1 MGISTV
7 TRNCDHS
14 LGISSMA
21 VIEVTPD
28 FYHRKCK
35 VCGEEE
41 HLPRAGKNWVG
52 YSVQQESFRDTE
64 RRKYAK
70 DLLQPKDKS
79 GKIDELYNHAWA
91 IPYKTSKIGRDVDKY
106 KV

>member
-79 GKIDELYNHAWA
+79 GKIDELYNHAWGN
-91 IPYKTSKIGRDVDKY
+91 PYKTSKIGRDVDKY